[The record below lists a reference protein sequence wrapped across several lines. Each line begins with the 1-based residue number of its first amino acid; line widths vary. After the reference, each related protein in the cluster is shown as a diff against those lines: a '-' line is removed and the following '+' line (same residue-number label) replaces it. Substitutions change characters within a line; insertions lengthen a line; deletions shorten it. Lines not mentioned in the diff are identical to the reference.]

1 MVDTKPTPTGAS
13 AKNGA
18 REQQIQRLT
27 KLPPLNPS
35 AVKLLSLKLGVDD
48 PLDQVAEIFA
58 SDPALAAELLV
69 TANSPLYGARARVST
84 IRHAITVL
92 GLERIQALAAT
103 VAAASY
109 MRMQFKPELV
119 RAAWAHAVAT
129 GVIAEHLA
137 RHSGSVSGSLLYTA
151 GLLHDMG
158 RLGQLASLKAAYQ
171 AFMEDEFGRME
182 ESLDLERRAFGI
194 THCDAG
200 EFLAHTWGLPGVLCT
215 CARSHHDEVSGDSGE
230 SEVVGMACIL
240 ADGIGYPELRLQTP
254 RRNEVTDKWAREC
267 SSSSFLTAVEQKIQS
282 FVF

>member
-1 MVDTKPTPTGAS
+1 MVKTNPAHAAGPGT
-13 AKNGA
+13 NGG

-35 AVKLLSLKLGVDD
+35 AVKLLSLKLGIDD
-48 PLDQVAEIFA
+48 PLDHVAEIFA

-84 IRHAITVL
+84 ILHAITVL

-109 MRMQFKPELV
+109 MRVQFKPEMV
-119 RAAWAHAVAT
+119 RAAWSHAVAT

-137 RHSGSVSGSLLYTA
+137 KYSDGASGSLLYTA
-151 GLLHDMG
+151 GLLHDIG
-158 RLGQLASLKAAYQ
+158 RLGQLASLKAPYQ
-171 AFMEDEFGRME
+171 AFMEDEFSGME

-200 EFLAHTWGLPGVLCT
+200 EFLTHTWGLPAVLCT
-215 CARSHHDEVSGDSGE
+215 CARSHHDDADGDSSE
-230 SEVVGMACIL
+230 SDIVGTACML
-240 ADGIGYPELRLQTP
+240 ADLLGYPERRLQTP
-254 RRNEVTDKWAREC
+254 RRNEVTDKWTSEC
-267 SSSSFLTAVEQKIQS
+267 TSSSFLAAVEQKIQS